1 MRHDTVIWTGG
12 RHRAGLPA
20 VFLLTT
26 LALLLALTPET
37 AQAADTIFGS
47 RSPLQRFITFITGI
61 FAYMLVIVGVVM
73 TVGGLILGS
82 DMSGLSR
89 RAPIVVVAGA
99 VLILADVF
107 VGGLFGAQGG
117 YSVPPDLL
125 ERLERATLSG
135 EIAP

>member
-1 MRHDTVIWTGG
+1 M
-12 RHRAGLPA
+12 A
-20 VFLLTT
+20 VSFLTT
-26 LALLLALTPET
+26 LTLLLALAPEA

-47 RSPLQRFITFITGI
+47 QSPLQRFITFITGI

-125 ERLERATLSG
+125 LTRPTGLLTG